1 MPTTKTNE
9 NGLTPREQ
17 QFAELYLTCF
27 DAPKAYIE
35 AGFKARTTNAIKVN
49 ASRLLAK
56 AQVQEVIQ
64 TRMKEA
70 TAKIH
75 VTQESIITAM
85 ARIGLGDVRSLYAA
99 DGSLKHPKDMTADEA
114 ALIAGIEVRDIYGTV
129 KNEKGKKE
137 RVIVGVER
145 KYKLANRIEPL
156 RLLGVN
162 MGMFAQKVVHDGV
175 LGLVD
180 AAEMT
185 PERKAQIAKEMMATY
200 GGQ

>member
-1 MPTTKTNE
+1 MPATKTND

-17 QFAELYLTCF
+17 QFADLYMTCF
-27 DAPKAYIE
+27 DGPKAYVE
-35 AGFKARTTNAIKVN
+35 AGFKARTTNAIKAN

-56 AQVQEVIQ
+56 KQVQ
-64 TRMKEA
+64 TYLHSRMKEA
-70 TAKIH
+70 TSKIH
-75 VTQESIITAM
+75 VTQERIITAM
-85 ARIGLGDVRSLYAA
+85 ARIGLGDVRALYAA

-129 KNEKGKKE
+129 KNEKGEKE

-145 KYKLANRIEPL
+145 KYKLANRVEPL

-162 MGMFAQKVVHDGV
+162 MGMFAQKVQHEGV

-180 AAEMT
+180 AADMDAQ
-185 PERKAQIAKEMMATY
+185 RKAQIAKEMLDTY
-200 GGQ
+200 GG